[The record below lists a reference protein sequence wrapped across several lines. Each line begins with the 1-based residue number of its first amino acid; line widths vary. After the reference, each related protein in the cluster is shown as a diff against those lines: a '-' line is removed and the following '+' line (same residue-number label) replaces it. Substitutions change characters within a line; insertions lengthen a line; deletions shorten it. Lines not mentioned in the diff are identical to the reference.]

1 VLTFSSGI
9 NMTPAEQPHVTG
21 ILGASEVGEKMLRA
35 VERGSKV
42 NTDLA
47 QDWDFWPYVGLSL
60 DEARRRLNI
69 LPA

>member
-1 VLTFSSGI
+1 
-9 NMTPAEQPHVTG
+9 MTPAEQPHVSG
-21 ILGASEVGEKMLRA
+21 ILGEGDVAAKMLRA

-47 QDWDFWPYVGLSL
+47 QDWDFWPYVGLPL
-60 DEARRRLNI
+60 DEARRRLNV